1 MSNEDKLNNKS
12 SFHLLPAPQRTQHPM
27 STPTL
32 FQPTQIGDIQLA
44 HRIVHAPTTRYRVD
58 ETHTPVPLVA
68 EYYGQRATT
77 PGSLLITEATL
88 IAQRAGGAK
97 NTPGVWSDA
106 QISSWKAVT
115 ERVHAKGS
123 FIFLQLWALGRA
135 VQADVLAKE
144 NIPCVSASDIPLP
157 GGPKPRPLTAD
168 EIKEF
173 VELYAQAASNAVD
186 KAGFDGV
193 EIHGANGYLI
203 DQFLH
208 PGSNFRTDAYGGS
221 IENRTRF
228 ALEVTEAV
236 VKAVGQKKTGFRISP
251 WGTWQEM
258 HFDDPRPTSVTATPD
273 FAYLHAVEPRAN
285 GDSTATAMKEHAS
298 NDFLREIW
306 GSRPF
311 ISAGGYT
318 RASAIAAA
326 QEKGDLIAFARP
338 YIANPD
344 LPYRLIHDI
353 ALTVGDRALYYVLGS
368 VDPKGYT
375 DYPFAP
381 PAVKLQA

>member
-1 MSNEDKLNNKS
+1 
-12 SFHLLPAPQRTQHPM
+12 M
-27 STPTL
+27 STKL
-32 FQPTQIGDIQLA
+32 FQPTQVGDMQLS
-44 HRIVHAPTTRYRVD
+44 HRVVFAPATRYRVD
-58 ETHTPVPLVA
+58 DTHTPVPLVA
-68 EYYGQRATT
+68 EYYGQRSTT

-88 IAQRAGGAK
+88 IAQKAGGAK

-106 QISSWKAVT
+106 QISAWKAVT
-115 ERVHAKGS
+115 ERVHANGS
-123 FIFLQLWALGRA
+123 FIYLQIWALGRA
-135 VQADVLAKE
+135 VQADVLEKE
-144 NIPCVSASDIPLP
+144 NIECVSASDIPLP
-157 GGPKPRPLTAD
+157 GGPKPRPLTAE
-168 EIKEF
+168 EIKEYM
-173 VELYAQAASNAVD
+173 EMYAQGAVNAVD

-208 PGSNFRTDAYGGS
+208 PGSNFRTDEYGGS
-221 IENRTRF
+221 IENRVRF

-236 VKAVGQKKTGFRISP
+236 VKAVGQKKTAFRISP

-258 HFDDPRPTSVTATPD
+258 HFDDPLPTYAYLVTELRNRYPD
-273 FAYLHAVEPRAN
+273 LAYLHVVEPRAD
-285 GDSTATAMKEHAS
+285 GDGTALQVKQHHS
-298 NDFLREIW
+298 NDLLRQIW
-306 GSRPF
+306 GNKPF

-318 RASAIAAA
+318 RASAIAVTE
-326 QEKGDLIAFARP
+326 EKGDLIAFARP

-353 ALTVGDRALYYVLGS
+353 ALTIGDRKLYYALGS

-381 PAVKLQA
+381 LAVKVHA